1 LNDFDL
7 LPIDLRERSLS
18 KNEIVLNYFDVF
30 KAIEILR
37 SNNWSILGWEAWISF
52 VDRSSSFCIK
62 TIDLEKQD
70 WDNRISKEFPDCEI
84 YFCIT
89 VTEK

>member
-37 SNNWSILGWEAWISF
+37 SNNWSILGWEAWIKYSNGKF
-52 VDRSSSFCIK
+52 GHPLPYVIGADMEM
-62 TIDLEKQD
+62 EKD
-70 WDNRISKEFPDCEI
+70 GSMDFIRR
-84 YFCIT
+84 
-89 VTEK
+89 